1 MRHAFVLPESIS
13 TVHNIIRLFQWLVSA
28 VELTSVYLCDSV
40 WHLSID
46 WCFRFYELLYIASMD
61 LPLALQL
68 LVALTS
74 QSSRARCSHLKIS
87 VPPSP
92 TPHILIYSMHMLRYF
107 FKARQLCTQSLPSLV
122 QAQKLYPL
130 LDPDLVLCLELVG
143 WCRAGIKA
151 QSPNSLTKCRLVAW
165 DTPAMPVL
173 LHSLALAQHSRYFSG
188 DGKSKRASR
197 GSRNEERT
205 TG

>member
-1 MRHAFVLPESIS
+1 MWLCVTPQHWLMLSILRIVIYCFNGFTSRLAAFGSIDITKQQGKMFASQDFSAPKSYTPYSNIFYAHAQILFQSQTTVHSIS
-13 TVHNIIRLFQWLVSA
+13 SKSSPGSEALSA
-28 VELTSVYLCDSV
+28 
-40 WHLSID
+40 
-46 WCFRFYELLYIASMD
+46 FRPWS
-61 LPLALQL
+61 
-68 LVALTS
+68 
-74 QSSRARCSHLKIS
+74 
-87 VPPSP
+87 
-92 TPHILIYSMHMLRYF
+92 
-107 FKARQLCTQSLPSLV
+107 
-122 QAQKLYPL
+122 
-130 LDPDLVLCLELVG
+130 CLELVG